1 MHGPTQKDHVLELRS
16 FNLKTYSWNVD
27 DVVKLVDLEVENC
40 LEHVV
45 DDIDVEL
52 KVLLIQVVIKLQ
64 ESSKQSESRK
74 LVLIL
79 QDAPDELRE
88 LLVSNILQTISVLEV
103 IICPLDKIDVRCKVL
118 SFVLILVL
126 W

>member
-1 MHGPTQKDHVLELRS
+1 MENRLELTWV
-16 FNLKTYSWNVD
+16 NLKSYSWNVN

-40 LEHVV
+40 LKHVV
-45 DDIDVEL
+45 DDVYVEF
-52 KVLLIQVVIKLQ
+52 KVLLIQIVIQLQ

-79 QDAPDELRE
+79 QDASDELGE
-88 LLVSNILQTISVLEV
+88 LLVSNILQTIPVLEV
-103 IICPLDKIDVRCKVL
+103 IVCPLDKIDIGCKVL
-118 SFVLILVL
+118 SFVFFQIL

>member
-1 MHGPTQKDHVLELRS
+1 MLELTWVK
-16 FNLKTYSWNVD
+16 LKTYSWNVN

-74 LVLIL
+74 LVL
-79 QDAPDELRE
+79 
-88 LLVSNILQTISVLEV
+88 VL
-103 IICPLDKIDVRCKVL
+103 
-118 SFVLILVL
+118 
-126 W
+126 